1 MERIDPEGGLTMLY
15 GEPQPATNSTMLSNI
30 AQIFNPPPMGNSGES
45 GAGSGS
51 KDGKNDK
58 SQDPCWPCLLTSAA
72 AMILGGTYMASGAVF
87 ASPAGKPLPKGAT
100 PAWQRTVRY
109 GGFAVILLGAFRG
122 IEGIMVATGNDPRNP
137 QLPFAP
143 DNDKTNKD

>member
-1 MERIDPEGGLTMLY
+1 MLY
-15 GEPQPATNSTMLSNI
+15 GKPQQATNSTMLSNI
-30 AQIFNPPPMGNSGES
+30 AQIFNPPTGDSAGS
-45 GAGSGS
+45 GAGNGS

-58 SQDPCWPCLLTSAA
+58 GQDPCWPCLLTSSA

-87 ASPAGKPLPKGAT
+87 ASSAAKPLPKGAT

-109 GGFAVILLGAFRG
+109 GGFAVILLGVFRG

-137 QLPFAP
+137 QPLFVA
-143 DNDKTNKD
+143 DKGEDKNTK